1 MVPHSS
7 LGANRRFCPGR
18 ISGRVCLL
26 DRAGGPAYVV
36 EVTSPPTSAWLAPG
50 TPRAWRAPV
59 FDASPVAFHRGLPG
73 YRPSALVGA
82 PELAAELGVGRLL
95 VKDESNRFSL
105 PAFKI
110 LGASWAV
117 ERALAGSAAPALV
130 AATDGNHGRAVAR
143 LAAQR
148 GLPARIFV
156 PPGVHPVA
164 VEAIESEG
172 ASVTTVPAGYDAAVA
187 AAVADAERT
196 GALLVQDTA
205 WPGYEQIPAWIVE
218 GYTTLFAELDEQLGD
233 TALDLLVVPVGVGS
247 LAQAAIGHY
256 RRPGIEDPPALL
268 SVEPDRAAC
277 ALASLHSDEL
287 TSVATSPTVM
297 AGLCCET
304 PSAAAWPY
312 LRHGLDAAV
321 AVTDA
326 EALDAAGGLAAA
338 GVPSGPCGA
347 ATLAAARLALGNPE
361 LREHLRIGRDATVVL
376 LSTESSTANPSAAEH
391 PATTGETR

>member
-1 MVPHSS
+1 MILP
-7 LGANRRFCPGR
+7 
-18 ISGRVCLL
+18 
-26 DRAGGPAYVV
+26 
-36 EVTSPPTSAWLAPG
+36 SASVWLAPG
-50 TPRAWRAPV
+50 TPRTWKAPA
-59 FDASPVAFHRGLPG
+59 FEASPVEFHRGLPG
-73 YRPSALVGA
+73 YRPSRLVEA
-82 PELAAELGVGRLL
+82 PALAAELGVGRVL
-95 VKDESNRFSL
+95 VKDESNRFGL

-117 ERALAGSAAPALV
+117 ERALADTPEVTALV

-143 LAAQR
+143 LAAER
-148 GLPARIFV
+148 GLAARIFV
-156 PPGVHPVA
+156 PPGVHPAA
-164 VEAIESEG
+164 VEAIEGEG

-205 WPGYEQIPAWIVE
+205 WPGYERIPAWIVE
-218 GYTTLFAELDEQLGD
+218 GYTTLFAELDEQLGGSG
-233 TALDLLVVPVGVGS
+233 LELLVVPVGVGS

-277 ALASLHSDEL
+277 ALASLRRDEL
-287 TSVATSPTVM
+287 TSIATTPTVM

-304 PSAAAWPY
+304 PSAAAWPF

-326 EALDAAGGLAAA
+326 EAVAAVGDLTAA

-347 ATLAAARLALGNPE
+347 ATLAAARLALADPE
-361 LREHLRIGRDATVVL
+361 TRTQLGLGADATVVL
-376 LSTESSTANPSAAEH
+376 LSTESSTANPGATEPDH
-391 PATTGETR
+391 PATTGESR

>member
-1 MVPHSS
+1 VTAPHPS
-7 LGANRRFCPGR
+7 
-18 ISGRVCLL
+18 V
-26 DRAGGPAYVV
+26 
-36 EVTSPPTSAWLAPG
+36 WLAPAG
-50 TPRAWRAPV
+50 SRAWRAPA
-59 FDASPVAFHRGLPG
+59 FGTSPVEFHRGLPG
-73 YRPSALVGA
+73 YQPSALVEA
-82 PELAAELGVGRLL
+82 PALAAELGVGRVL
-95 VKDESNRFSL
+95 VKDESNRFGL

-117 ERALAGSAAPALV
+117 ERALAEATEVTALV

-148 GLPARIFV
+148 GLAARIFV
-156 PPGVHPVA
+156 PLGVHPAA
-164 VEAIESEG
+164 VEAIEGEG
-172 ASVTTVPAGYDAAVA
+172 ATVTTVQPGYDAAVA
-187 AAVADAERT
+187 TAVADAERT

-218 GYTTLFAELDEQLGD
+218 GYTTLFAEIDQQLAETG
-233 TALDLLVVPVGVGS
+233 LDLLVVPVGVGS
-247 LAQAAIGHY
+247 LAQAALGHY
-256 RRPGIEDPPALL
+256 RRPGIEHPPALL

-277 ALASLHSDEL
+277 ALASLRQDEL
-287 TSVATSPTVM
+287 TSIATLPTVM

-326 EALDAAGGLAAA
+326 EALSAAKDLAAA

-347 ATLAAARLALGNPE
+347 ATLAAARQALGDPE
-361 LREHLRIGRDATVVL
+361 TREHLGIGPDATVVL
-376 LSTESSTANPSAAEH
+376 LSTESSAANPSAAEH
-391 PATTGETR
+391 PSATGESR

>member
-1 MVPHSS
+1 MTTLHSS
-7 LGANRRFCPGR
+7 IWTA
-18 ISGRVCLL
+18 
-26 DRAGGPAYVV
+26 A
-36 EVTSPPTSAWLAPG
+36 ESA
-50 TPRAWRAPV
+50 RSWRAPEPGT
-59 FDASPVAFHRGLPG
+59 SPLDFHRGLPG
-73 YRPSALVGA
+73 YLPTPLVEA
-82 PELAAELGVGRLL
+82 PDLAAELGGGRVL
-95 VKDESNRFSL
+95 VKDESNRFGL

-117 ERALAGSAAPALV
+117 ERALAGSSGVTALV

-148 GLPARIFV
+148 GLAARIFV
-156 PPGVHPVA
+156 PAGVHP
-164 VEAIESEG
+164 
-172 ASVTTVPAGYDAAVA
+172 AAVA
-187 AAVADAERT
+187 AIEGEGATVTMVKASYDTAVAAAIADAERT

-205 WPGYEQIPAWIVE
+205 WPGYEQIPDWIVE
-218 GYTTLFAELDEQLGD
+218 GYTTLFLELDEQMGD

-256 RRPGIEDPPALL
+256 RRPGIQNPPALL

-277 ALASLHSDEL
+277 ALASLQQDEL
-287 TSVATSPTVM
+287 TSITTSPTVM

-326 EALDAAGGLAAA
+326 DAITAAGDLAAA

-347 ATLAAARLALGNPE
+347 ATLAAARLTLRSPE
-361 LREHLRIGRDATVVL
+361 LRDHLKITAGSTVVL
-376 LSTESSTANPSAAEH
+376 LSTESSTANPSAAEA
-391 PATTGETR
+391 PEVSDD

>member
-1 MVPHSS
+1 VTALHSS
-7 LGANRRFCPGR
+7 
-18 ISGRVCLL
+18 I
-26 DRAGGPAYVV
+26 
-36 EVTSPPTSAWLAPG
+36 WLAPS
-50 TPRAWRAPV
+50 TSRAWRAPAL
-59 FDASPVAFHRGLPG
+59 DSNPVDFHRGLPG
-73 YRPSALVGA
+73 YQPSPLVEA
-82 PELAAELGVGRLL
+82 PELAAELGVGRVL
-95 VKDESNRFSL
+95 VKDESNRFGL

-117 ERALAGSAAPALV
+117 ERALADAADVTALV

-148 GLPARIFV
+148 GLAARIFV
-156 PPGVHPVA
+156 PVGVHPAA
-164 VEAIESEG
+164 VEAIRTEG
-172 ASVTTVPAGYDAAVA
+172 ATVTTVEASYDAAVS

-205 WPGYEQIPAWIVE
+205 WPGYQQLPDWIVA
-218 GYTTLFAELDEQLGD
+218 GYTTLFTELDEQLGD
-233 TALDLLVVPVGVGS
+233 TFLDLLVVPVGVGS

-256 RRPGIEDPPALL
+256 RRPGIEQPPALL

-277 ALASLHSDEL
+277 ALASLQRDEL
-287 TSVATSPTVM
+287 TSVTTSPTVM

-326 EALDAAGGLAAA
+326 EAITATGDLAAA
-338 GVPSGPCGA
+338 GVLSGPCGA
-347 ATLAAARLALGNPE
+347 ATLAAARVAVRNPE
-361 LREHLRIGRDATVVL
+361 LREHLTITPDSTVVL
-376 LSTESSTANPSAAEH
+376 LSTESSTANPSATAPEV
-391 PATTGETR
+391 PR